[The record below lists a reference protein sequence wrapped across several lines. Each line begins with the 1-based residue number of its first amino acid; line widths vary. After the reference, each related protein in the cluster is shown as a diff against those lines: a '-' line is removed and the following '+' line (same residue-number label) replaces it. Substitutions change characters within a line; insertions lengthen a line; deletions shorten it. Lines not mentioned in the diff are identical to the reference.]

1 MESIRGMMID
11 IPVVETDTEASLE
24 KAKADRDPPHPHTSP
39 RWISCSFH
47 ASLLTMS
54 LLGLRQSLFARL
66 K

>member
-39 RWISCSFH
+39 R
-47 ASLLTMS
+47 
-54 LLGLRQSLFARL
+54 
-66 K
+66 